1 MRSEARSEQPDLLH
15 RRSPDFELK
24 HRQGAISYVSF
35 AAGNSRGPTAAE
47 GRPLPTAD
55 VGYAVA
61 QLGGQLSCG
70 EIEYPT
76 ALADPKRLHR
86 CRV

>member
-1 MRSEARSEQPDLLH
+1 MRSEARREQPDLLH

-47 GRPLPTAD
+47 GRVHHLATGRFRVARFQGPLSGDEPGKQSD
-55 VGYAVA
+55 W
-61 QLGGQLSCG
+61 SR
-70 EIEYPT
+70 P
-76 ALADPKRLHR
+76 
-86 CRV
+86 

>member
-1 MRSEARSEQPDLLH
+1 MRSEARREQPDLLH

-47 GRPLPTAD
+47 GRQREYAAFGCCRSAGTLPRSVIAT
-55 VGYAVA
+55 
-61 QLGGQLSCG
+61 C
-70 EIEYPT
+70 E
-76 ALADPKRLHR
+76 
-86 CRV
+86 